1 MCSMKRRTTGL
12 LDEEAALVAAYAV
25 PGTAANR
32 ALDVLVPQVVVRSES
47 SAIRALVLAGLRAA
61 EEEQLRSSYD
71 RAVAAGEID
80 PETRAWHAAAASHA
94 AILWGQ
100 E

>member
-1 MCSMKRRTTGL
+1 MKRRTTGL
-12 LDEEAALVAAYAV
+12 RDEEAALIAAYAI

-32 ALDVLVPQVVVRSES
+32 ALDLLVPEVAVRSES

-61 EEEQLRSSYD
+61 EEEQLRLGYD

-94 AILWGQ
+94 AIFWAQ